1 MNNIQKAFKEKAQR
15 SGLRMAN
22 GGNVGLRQQGTV
34 AGPGTGTSDSVPAM
48 LSKGEYVLPAD
59 TVRHVGSDKLD
70 ALKDATHTPVN
81 NGLRGIQHLADGG
94 GVGNLWNNVKQ
105 GAQSVGDWAG
115 SKLTSS
121 PAQSAPPVA
130 PPVSAPQIAPQPAP
144 QPVTPQPVSNTPLS
158 SSESA
163 LLRQP
168 NPQYLGGN
176 NPGLSPEAQSWT
188 NSNTGSAGLRGA
200 AAEVPV
206 APTPSLGMR
215 AAAYLPSRGQAWGGA
230 AAGAAAV
237 APYYHAITDDDN
249 GMSAGQRIKMAAN
262 AVATGLGGV
271 AGGTVGGVLGAA
283 GGTAV
288 LPVGGTLVGGGAG
301 LLAGGAAG
309 AQLAG
314 NIGSGLR
321 QGANWINGKL
331 GGDPN
336 YITPIADDM
345 QKAGYN
351 PSPSLAQSFVG
362 NPRQTSSPIAP
373 TQPTTTQAAPAPVS
387 TDPRQNF
394 ITQSNASMGLSAAD
408 QQGAADMSSQ
418 GLRGANTALGQN
430 PTGKPTF
437 NLGTYGGDATIFGQ
451 TAPGSGKVNS
461 FTGTGTTPDDH
472 GALQDQLTAQ
482 SVARMN
488 NTINLTRQ
496 VNGLR
501 TAAADN
507 ANTGAIQFGGGGGGT
522 ITAAAAGARNA
533 HEANQISEAN
543 SIRSNDTARW
553 TGERQLAQNL
563 RQMTWDRN
571 KFSTE
576 QGNKD
581 REFTQ
586 QQGQNTFA
594 NKQASEKS
602 LNDQILQAHTT
613 TASDGKP
620 IVDNDGAN
628 ATRQGLETMVA
639 RQIQDLKRSGSPN
652 DLARAQ
658 NLSDN
663 GVNALSLD
671 MRANGIAAVKLM
683 NKVNAGSSNFN
694 PLKPDPLASSDPR
707 DYMNMKTN
715 ASGDSVTRTGQVIP
729 SRFMDKKDSDYFMG
743 QPTNEFSG
751 LRARK

>member
-1 MNNIQKAFKEKAQR
+1 MNNIQKAFNEKAQR

-22 GGNVGLRQQGTV
+22 GGTGLV
-34 AGPGTGTSDSVPAM
+34 NGPGTGTSDSVPAM
-48 LSKGEYVLPAD
+48 YSKGEYVLPSD
-59 TVRHVGSDKLD
+59 TVEAVGIDKLD

-81 NGLRGIQHLADGG
+81 NGLRGVPHLVNGGTLTPPGPENYGNPNSTMWSRMTGQDEGAMNDAVANGTATPEQTAAQGRVQTNLADPSVNNPYDVPVMGG
-94 GVGNLWNNVKQ
+94 IGVGMRSAVDAGSGLASKAA
-105 GAQSVGDWAG
+105 GAVGDAASSAWSGLRNIATRSTAAAAPAVEAAAPSIETAAVAAAKPTLQSGWTPFAQKIGAAASVVKAPFTQPLLSQAG
-115 SKLTSS
+115 DMYA
-121 PAQSAPPVA
+121 AQPSGGARPTPSAQPVA
-130 PPVSAPQIAPQPAP
+130 P
-144 QPVTPQPVSNTPLS
+144 
-158 SSESA
+158 
-163 LLRQP
+163 
-168 NPQYLGGN
+168 
-176 NPGLSPEAQSWT
+176 
-188 NSNTGSAGLRGA
+188 
-200 AAEVPV
+200 
-206 APTPSLGMR
+206 
-215 AAAYLPSRGQAWGGA
+215 
-230 AAGAAAV
+230 
-237 APYYHAITDDDN
+237 
-249 GMSAGQRIKMAAN
+249 
-262 AVATGLGGV
+262 
-271 AGGTVGGVLGAA
+271 
-283 GGTAV
+283 
-288 LPVGGTLVGGGAG
+288 
-301 LLAGGAAG
+301 
-309 AQLAG
+309 
-314 NIGSGLR
+314 
-321 QGANWINGKL
+321 
-331 GGDPN
+331 
-336 YITPIADDM
+336 
-345 QKAGYN
+345 
-351 PSPSLAQSFVG
+351 
-362 NPRQTSSPIAP
+362 
-373 TQPTTTQAAPAPVS
+373 QAAPAPVS

-394 ITQSNASMGLSAAD
+394 ITQSNANMGLSAAD
-408 QQGAADMSSQ
+408 QQGATDMSGQ
-418 GLRGANTALGQN
+418 GLRGANAALGQN

-451 TAPGSGKVNS
+451 AAPGSNKVNS

-488 NTINLTRQ
+488 NTANLTRQ

-507 ANTGAIQFGGGGGGT
+507 ANTGAIQFGSGGGGT

-571 KFSTE
+571 KFSVE

-581 REFTQ
+581 REFSQ

-613 TASDGKP
+613 TGSDGKP

-639 RQIQDLKRSGSPN
+639 RQIQDLKQSGSPN

-663 GVNALSLD
+663 GVNALSPD

-715 ASGDSVTRTGQVIP
+715 ASGGSVTRTGQVIP